1 MAESGK
7 RDGGRATRGGRS
19 ANGKAEARAEPKT
32 EAKTEAKSETEAGA
46 AAGATRDGLIPAGQL
61 AQHFAA
67 VWVGGRP
74 GDAAAGGDG
83 NGDGAQ
89 AAAEEADVGLTIH
102 RLRTARGLSLKDL
115 AARSGLT
122 QSFLSQVERDLT
134 SPSVASLRKVAQAFG
149 VPLAALFQG
158 PAAPSDRVVR
168 RAERRQLVHPGKQ
181 WRDYLLTPNLKG
193 KLQVILSVIEP
204 GGGSGEEAYAHDSD
218 EECVVILH
226 GQLEFW
232 VGTDRYLLEEGDSIV
247 FESRIPHRNHNPG
260 PQRTEVL
267 WITTPPSY

>member
-1 MAESGK
+1 MAGSGKRHSRRAADGGSRAKAEVEADAKAESGGTDTSGTA
-7 RDGGRATRGGRS
+7 RDRV
-19 ANGKAEARAEPKT
+19 
-32 EAKTEAKSETEAGA
+32 
-46 AAGATRDGLIPAGQL
+46 IPAGQL
-61 AQHFAA
+61 TQHFAA

-74 GDAAAGGDG
+74 GEDATDGDGGGDG
-83 NGDGAQ
+83 AS
-89 AAAEEADVGLTIH
+89 AHSAAEGDADVGTTIH
-102 RLRTARGLSLKDL
+102 RLRVARGLSLKDL
-115 AARSGLT
+115 AARSSLT

-181 WRDYLLTPNLKG
+181 WRDELLTPNLKG

-204 GGGSGEEAYAHDSD
+204 GGGSGEEPYAHDSD

-232 VGTDRYLLEEGDSIV
+232 VGADRYLLEEGDSIV
-247 FESRIPHRNHNPG
+247 FESRIPHRNRNPG

>member
-7 RDGGRATRGGRS
+7 RDSERATRGGSS
-19 ANGKAEARAEPKT
+19 AGGKAEARAE
-32 EAKTEAKSETEAGA
+32 AKTEAIAEAGA
-46 AAGATRDGLIPAGQL
+46 AAVASGAARDRLIPAGQL

-74 GDAAAGGDG
+74 GDDAASGGVSGDG
-83 NGDGAQ
+83 SGAQ
-89 AAAEEADVGLTIH
+89 TSADEADVGLTIH

-158 PAAPSDRVVR
+158 PAVPSDRVVR
-168 RAERRQLVHPGKQ
+168 RVERRQLVHPGKQ
-181 WRDYLLTPNLKG
+181 WRDELLTPNLKG

-204 GGGSGEEAYAHDSD
+204 GGGSGDEPYAHDSD
-218 EECVVILH
+218 EECVVVLH

-247 FESRIPHRNHNPG
+247 FESRIPHRNRNPG